1 MNTQNN
7 NVISIEPSLKKAQ
20 GNSLNETVRTC
31 LEHYFEQLDGDQPN
45 DLYNIVL
52 QQVEEPLLELL
63 LDYVDGNQSRAA
75 ECLGLNRGTLRK
87 KLKIHNL
94 IK

>member
-7 NVISIEPSLKKAQ
+7 NVISIEPSINKPRT
-20 GNSLNETVRTC
+20 GSLNETVRTC
-31 LEHYFEQLDGDQPN
+31 LEQYFQQLDGDQPS

-52 QQVEEPLLELL
+52 QQVEQPLLELL
-63 LDYVDGNQSRAA
+63 MSYVDGNQSKAA

-87 KLKIHNL
+87 KLKTYNL

>member
-7 NVISIEPSLKKAQ
+7 NVISIDT
-20 GNSLNETVRTC
+20 SLNKPKSYSLNQTVRTC
-31 LEHYFEQLDGDQPN
+31 LEQYFTQLDGDQPS

-87 KLKIHNL
+87 KLKTYNL

>member
-1 MNTQNN
+1 MNIQNN

-20 GNSLNETVRTC
+20 GNSLNEVVRTC
-31 LEHYFEQLDGDQPN
+31 LEEYFDQLDGDQPN

-87 KLKIHNL
+87 KLKIHKL

>member
-1 MNTQNN
+1 MTGVQ
-7 NVISIEPSLKKAQ
+7 
-20 GNSLNETVRTC
+20 TC
-31 LEHYFEQLDGDQPN
+31 ALPIYQPN

-87 KLKIHNL
+87 KLKIHKL

>member
-1 MNTQNN
+1 MNTQNT
-7 NVISIEPSLKKAQ
+7 NVISIDT
-20 GNSLNETVRTC
+20 SLNKPRSSSLNQTVRSC
-31 LEHYFEQLDGDQPN
+31 LEQYFIQLDGDQPS
-45 DLYNIVL
+45 DLYNMVL

-87 KLKIHNL
+87 KLKTYNL

>member
-7 NVISIEPSLKKAQ
+7 NVISIEPSLQKTQ
-20 GNSLNETVRTC
+20 GNSLNETVRVC
-31 LEHYFEQLDGDQPN
+31 LEQYFEQLDGDQPN
-45 DLYNIVL
+45 DLYNMVL

-63 LDYVDGNQSRAA
+63 LNYVDGNQSRAA

-87 KLKIHNL
+87 KPKIHNL

>member
-7 NVISIEPSLKKAQ
+7 NVISIEPSLVKPQ

-31 LEHYFEQLDGDQPN
+31 LEQYFEQLDGDQPN
-45 DLYNIVL
+45 DLYNMVL

-63 LDYVDGNQSRAA
+63 LNYVDGNQSRAA

-87 KLKIHNL
+87 KLKTYQL